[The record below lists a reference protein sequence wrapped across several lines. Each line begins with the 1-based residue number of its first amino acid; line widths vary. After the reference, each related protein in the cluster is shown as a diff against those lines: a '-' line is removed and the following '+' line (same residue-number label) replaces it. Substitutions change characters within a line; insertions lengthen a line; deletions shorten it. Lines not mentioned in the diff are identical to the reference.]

1 MTLQETLKIN
11 QQMMR
16 KQNVAR
22 QLKERKERTKKSIL
36 VVVITVLLFLVL
48 IWLFQ
53 SFSSNQGVAISNCIK
68 NGNNVDYCV
77 KGVI

>member
-22 QLKERKERTKKSIL
+22 QLKERKERK
-36 VVVITVLLFLVL
+36 
-48 IWLFQ
+48 
-53 SFSSNQGVAISNCIK
+53 
-68 NGNNVDYCV
+68 DR
-77 KGVI
+77 